1 MNTLNASMFIE
12 KVGHGIINACLLAA
26 LPTALIA
33 TLVQAL

>member
-12 KVGHGIINACLLAA
+12 KIGYGVINACLLAA

>member
-12 KVGHGIINACLLAA
+12 KVGHGVINACLLAA
-26 LPTALIA
+26 LPAALVA